1 MTHKNLGGT
10 KVTVEQILNDYDAIH
25 EYNSWYENKQI
36 KNIESFHIRSSKSI
50 VIAMPIENEYTESSL
65 GSGKEKS
72 DVAVYEKKAQTRGYS
87 PVKGHH
93 NTISSSSF
101 LNPIVNAVLEAD
113 ENMVT
118 HDFDSFLSMKKN
130 KSFKV
135 SSINDDFKGKKK
147 RFSVMKIIPEEIREK
162 ARSRADDVLSSVFLE
177 HDKKVGESIFQI
189 PEGLHHE
196 AIEMSI
202 EYEIINLMYY
212 VFTLA
217 NCRT

>member
-10 KVTVEQILNDYDAIH
+10 KVTVEQILSDYDAIH

-36 KNIESFHIRSSKSI
+36 KNIESFHTKSTKSV
-50 VIAMPIENEYTESSL
+50 VITMPIENEYIEKSL

-72 DVAVYEKKAQTRGYS
+72 
-87 PVKGHH
+87 
-93 NTISSSSF
+93 SF
-101 LNPIVNAVLEAD
+101 LNPIVNDVLEAD

-118 HDFDSFLSMKKN
+118 HDFDSFLTMKKS

>member
-1 MTHKNLGGT
+1 MTHKNLGGN
-10 KVTVEQILNDYDAIH
+10 KVTVEQILSDYDAIH

-36 KNIESFHIRSSKSI
+36 KNIESFHSRSSKSI
-50 VIAMPIENEYTESSL
+50 IISMPSENEYTESSL

-72 DVAVYEKKAQTRGYS
+72 DGAVYENKVHSRGYS
-87 PVKGHH
+87 PVKGRN
-93 NTISSSSF
+93 NTTSSSSF
-101 LNPIVNAVLEAD
+101 LNPIVNDVLETD

-118 HDFDSFLSMKKN
+118 HDFDSFLSMQEN

-162 ARSRADDVLSSVFLE
+162 ARSRANDVLTSVFLE
-177 HDKKVGESIFQI
+177 HDKKVGESIFKI

-196 AIEMSI
+196 AIEMNI
-202 EYEIINLMYY
+202 EFEIINLMYY